1 MTLSHLC
8 SLTGASICF
17 FLSKSLGQSFVHR
30 QFPDKLAWLQNK
42 IDSNR
47 HNLFYYFVFLRVT
60 PIAPNWFL
68 NISSSVVGV
77 PYSIFLSAS
86 AVGLIPY
93 SYLLVQTGMTLND
106 INSIGLDL
114 KTLASLMVMGLIA
127 LIPTLLSKK
136 IVDEPILS

>member
-1 MTLSHLC
+1 
-8 SLTGASICF
+8 
-17 FLSKSLGQSFVHR
+17 
-30 QFPDKLAWLQNK
+30 
-42 IDSNR
+42 
-47 HNLFYYFVFLRVT
+47 LRVT

-86 AVGLIPY
+86 FVGLMPY

-106 INSIGLDL
+106 INSIGLDM
-114 KTLASLMVMGLIA
+114 KTLMSLMGLGLIA

-136 IVDEPILS
+136 IIEDPNLSKTKKVPSG